1 MEPISGIASV
11 LSILEAAVSVSKTAR
26 DLYRNLR
33 DAPKEFAQL
42 STRIS
47 RTRSRID
54 VQLQLHQRL
63 SGGSLDTLLSN
74 EALKVLHTD
83 LIDATSCLTQMQD
96 SVSTMLAHPEGRQ
109 RFVWVTRDK
118 RKVIKVLQNLRDIDD
133 NLSALLA
140 TLSL

>member
-1 MEPISGIASV
+1 MHDVV
-11 LSILEAAVSVSKTAR
+11 LLSPSAKRRLNSTATSAT
-26 DLYRNLR
+26 
-33 DAPKEFAQL
+33 APKEFAQL

-54 VQLQLHQRL
+54 VELQLHQRL

-74 EALKVLHTD
+74 EALKVLQTD
-83 LIDATSCLTQMQD
+83 LIDATSCLNQMRD
-96 SVSTMLAHPEGRQ
+96 LVSTKSAHPEGRE
-109 RFVWVTRDK
+109 RFVWVIRDK
-118 RKVIKVLQNLRDIDD
+118 RKVLQVLQNLRDIDH